1 MYRLADGFCV
11 LWRRYA
17 CRAAETQAARVS
29 LRRGGR
35 MPCGFSTRAVQARDV
50 MDILC
55 INLREVSG
63 SFGSHAP
70 LPIRGVNLRAGYEGH
85 AALRIRAAAVAGT
98 ITRVRVMPGRG
109 AGACDFAALAAL
121 IRGCAE
127 ARRRGLHQVL
137 QR

>member
-1 MYRLADGFCV
+1 
-11 LWRRYA
+11 
-17 CRAAETQAARVS
+17 
-29 LRRGGR
+29 

-55 INLREVSG
+55 INLREVSA

-98 ITRVRVMPGRG
+98 ITRVRVMPGRD
-109 AGACDFAALAAL
+109 AGACDCAALAAL
-121 IRGCAE
+121 IRAE
-127 ARRRGLHQVL
+127 RRGTARLHRYFHAEVDAVVAIRTSAAIDCFFAAL
-137 QR
+137 VALREVRTL